1 MLNPDELPSLYFRPP
16 DNPSEE
22 TVAEL
27 KAEFGNGFFTKAT
40 QAAVPIASVSAD
52 CIADIKSA
60 LIRVDG
66 LLNQIHHTVDQ
77 LEESL

>member
-22 TVAEL
+22 TAAQL
-27 KAEFGNGFFTKAT
+27 KAEFGSGFLHPAR
-40 QAAVPIASVSAD
+40 QASVPIASVSAD

-60 LIRVDG
+60 LTAVDT
-66 LLNQIHHTVDQ
+66 LLNQLHHTVDQ
-77 LEESL
+77 LEDTL